1 MEIKLV
7 LASASPRRLELL
19 AQIGLKPDHVC
30 ATDIDETP
38 HARENPA
45 DLAKRLAQEKALK
58 AYDTLFSTEQIY
70 EQDLTRE
77 QDLDSKK
84 CLILAADTVVAVGGS
99 ILPKPNGEEDA
110 YTCLRA
116 LSRQAH
122 KVYGAVCFLNE
133 HREKTVTLVETCVR
147 FKHLTPPM
155 IEAYI
160 ASGEWQGKAGG
171 YAIQGKA
178 AAFVIDVAGS
188 YTNVVGLP
196 LAETTDLLIA
206 YGYPVFPQWTKIF
219 EG

>member
-1 MEIKLV
+1 MEIELV

-58 AYDTLFSTEQIY
+58 AYDTLFSAEKICQ
-70 EQDLTRE
+70 

-99 ILPKPNGEEDA
+99 VLPKPNGEEDA

-116 LSRQAH
+116 LAGQVH

-147 FKHLTPPM
+147 FKHLTPPVM
-155 IEAYI
+155 EAYI

-178 AAFVIDVAGS
+178 AAFVIDIAGS

-206 YGYPVFPQWTKIF
+206 YGYSLFPKWTKIF
-219 EG
+219 KG